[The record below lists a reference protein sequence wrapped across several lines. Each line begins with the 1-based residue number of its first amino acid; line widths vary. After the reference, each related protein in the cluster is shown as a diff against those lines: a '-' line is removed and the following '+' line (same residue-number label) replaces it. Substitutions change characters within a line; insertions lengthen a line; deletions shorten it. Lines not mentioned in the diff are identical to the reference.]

1 MGKITWIINVCCL
14 CLCVMS
20 CSQKQADDVDFKR
33 FEGKTVGELL
43 EYLHTQYGCYTKY
56 YIIPDIA
63 TGTLTHYNFLY
74 YDSAEVK
81 KIWVEIDPPHLRYVP
96 RYVPIRE
103 FNKPTDYLF
112 PLYLYKKEIIDNVGM
127 QVIPLKE
134 WLQYEIY
141 LDSLEYIGIK
151 MGIEEESQ

>member
-1 MGKITWIINVCCL
+1 MKKKEII
-14 CLCVMS
+14 LCVICLLLS
-20 CSQKQADDVDFKR
+20 ACNQQIKQEKELKR
-33 FEGKTVGELL
+33 FKGKSVEELL
-43 EYLHTQYGCYTKY
+43 SYLHTEYGCYTKY

-74 YDSAEVK
+74 YDSNHVK
-81 KIWVEIDPPHLRYVP
+81 KIWVEIDPTHLHYVPQYVP
-96 RYVPIRE
+96 RRE
-103 FNKPTDYLF
+103 FNKPRDHLF

-127 QVIPLKE
+127 EVIPLKE

-151 MGIEEESQ
+151 MSIEEESQ